1 MIKSVQLKKIDRI
14 TLMNL
19 PNILVIFQ
27 LELWREF
34 GKQHGMEHRH
44 VTHFIQI
51 IIAIAVNTVWIA
63 YSKLEMI
70 CNKRRNKLLV
80 DNIRN

>member
-1 MIKSVQLKKIDRI
+1 M
-14 TLMNL
+14 TLMSL

-34 GKQHGMEHRH
+34 GKQHRMEHRH

-63 YSKLEMI
+63 YSKLNDLQQEE
-70 CNKRRNKLLV
+70 KQTV
-80 DNIRN
+80 GGQH